1 MSPRTEKTYVGWIRR
16 FILFHDKRHP
26 AEMGPE
32 EVTEFLTS
40 LAVEHKVAPAT
51 QNQALCALLFL
62 YGRVLGQPMPWLNDL
77 VRAKRPRR
85 LPVALTRAEVR
96 AVLEQLAGV
105 SRLVSTLL
113 YGSGLRLLECLQ
125 LRIKDVDL
133 ASCTITVRAGKGNK
147 DRVTVLAKALV
158 RALLEHLDTVK
169 LQHDADL
176 RRRAGW
182 VELPSS
188 LGRKYP
194 NAGRDW
200 RWQWVFPAT
209 RTYRHPETGQRR
221 RHHLHESAIQRA
233 MAKAV
238 RRSGITKRASCH
250 TLRHYPEPRIMRS
263 VNQPSAVLPAD
274 LRQGGEGRSA

>member
-1 MSPRTEKTYVGWIRR
+1 MSRRTEKTYVGWIRR
-16 FILFHDKRHP
+16 YILFHDKRHP
-26 AEMGPE
+26 AEMGAD

-40 LAVEHKVAPAT
+40 LVVEHRVAPAT

-62 YGRVLGQPMPWLNDL
+62 YRRVLEQPMPWLDNL

-85 LPVALTRAEVR
+85 LPVVLTPAEVR
-96 AVLEQLAGV
+96 QVLEQLDGV
-105 SRLVSTLL
+105 PQLVCTLL

-133 ASCTITVRAGKGNK
+133 ASCSITVRAGKGNK
-147 DRVTVLAKALV
+147 DRVTVLPRALV
-158 RALLEHLDTVK
+158 RPIQEHLDQVK
-169 LQHDADL
+169 RQHDADL
-176 RRRAGW
+176 CRGAGW
-182 VELPSS
+182 VELPAS

-194 NAGRDW
+194 AAGRDW

-209 RTYRHPETGQRR
+209 RTYRHPDTGQRR

-250 TLRHYPEPRIMRS
+250 TLRHNADSRIM
-263 VNQPSAVLPAD
+263 PSRRRRCGFPPAS
-274 LRQGGEGRSA
+274 RVSESA